1 MVLYRWPFKER
12 GLFGNFQGLYERSM
26 GLRVIGFFFLPS
38 YFLLPC
44 LPSNSE
50 ATGMSYGFPL
60 LGLLGD

>member
-1 MVLYRWPFKER
+1 MEEAPSPLSNIV
-12 GLFGNFQGLYERSM
+12 
-26 GLRVIGFFFLPS
+26 FFFPPS
-38 YFLLPC
+38 SFLLPC